1 MISHGTINSYVG
13 ALLTFLR
20 NIDIS
25 YIDENKNLI
34 TKNIP
39 IMYTSKE
46 KSDSLE
52 FLTAQ
57 DIKTGNVNILPR
69 GTLALVSI
77 QKREEAS
84 LNRNIKVNKIRTDNK
99 IEYSFNSVPYSFIFE
114 FNIFCR
120 GMNELASLI
129 EIILPNF
136 NPNLSLDIYDVANLD
151 EPTRVPLKLM
161 DVTFSEVD
169 ENSETSKNIWMLT
182 FSMQM
187 DGQLYQQIKT
197 TNLLREYDMMTN
209 VNKGYN
215 YLESVN
221 NPIYSAFF
229 KKNTLK
235 KGENTI
241 EVVFKS
247 ALDIPEISFEIS
259 DNIKFKQKSN
269 KIMFTLTDDILSK
282 LQNNFLLVKC
292 NLKTASD
299 SLSISNK
306 FYISWKSLVKKN
318 RNLKI

>member
-25 YIDENKNLI
+25 YSDENKNLI

-52 FLTAQ
+52 FLNAE

-84 LNRNIKVNKIRTDNK
+84 LNRNIKVNKVRTDNK

-197 TNLLREYDMMTN
+197 TNLLREYDMLTN

-215 YLESVN
+215 YLECVN

-269 KIMFTLTDDILSK
+269 KIMFTLTDDVLSK
-282 LQNNFLLVKC
+282 LQNNFVLIKC
-292 NLKTASD
+292 NLKTVSD
-299 SLSISNK
+299 SLSITNK
-306 FYISWKSLVKKN
+306 FLVV
-318 RNLKI
+318 

>member
-52 FLTAQ
+52 FLNAQ

-99 IEYSFNSVPYSFIFE
+99 IEFSFNSVPYSFIFE

-197 TNLLREYDMMTN
+197 TNLLREYDMLTN

-215 YLESVN
+215 YLECLN

-269 KIMFTLTDDILSK
+269 KIVFTLTDDILSK
-282 LQNNFLLVKC
+282 LQNNFVLIKC

-306 FYISWKSLVKKN
+306 FYIS
-318 RNLKI
+318 

>member
-25 YIDENKNLI
+25 YSDENKNLI

-52 FLTAQ
+52 FLNAE

-84 LNRNIKVNKIRTDNK
+84 LNRNIKVNKTRTDNK

-197 TNLLREYDMMTN
+197 TNLLKEYDMLTN

-215 YLESVN
+215 YLECVN

-282 LQNNFLLVKC
+282 LQNNFVIIKC

-299 SLSISNK
+299 FLSISNK
-306 FYISWKSLVKKN
+306 FYIS
-318 RNLKI
+318 

>member
-20 NIDIS
+20 NTNIS
-25 YIDENKNLI
+25 YTDENKNLV

-52 FLTAQ
+52 FLNAE

-69 GTLALVSI
+69 GTLSLVSI

-84 LNRNIKVNKIRTDNK
+84 LNRNIKVNKTRTDNK
-99 IEYSFNSVPYSFIFE
+99 IEYSFNSVPYSFVFE

-120 GMNELASLI
+120 GMNELASLV
-129 EIILPNF
+129 EIILPAF

-161 DVTFSEVD
+161 DVTFSEID
-169 ENSETSKNIWMLT
+169 ENSETSKNIWNLT

-197 TNLLREYDMMTN
+197 TNLLIEYDVMTN
-209 VNKGYN
+209 INKGYN

-221 NPIYSAFF
+221 NPIYKAFF

-241 EVVFKS
+241 EVMFKS
-247 ALDIPEISFEIS
+247 AVDIPDISFEIS
-259 DNIKFKQKSN
+259 DDIKFKQKSN
-269 KIMFTLTDDILSK
+269 KITFNLTDDTLSK
-282 LQNNFLLVKC
+282 IQNNYVLIKC

-306 FYISWKSLVKKN
+306 FQVL
-318 RNLKI
+318 

>member
-20 NIDIS
+20 KIDIS

-52 FLTAQ
+52 FLNAE

-197 TNLLREYDMMTN
+197 TNLLKEYDMLTN

-215 YLESVN
+215 YLECVN

-269 KIMFTLTDDILSK
+269 KIVFTLTDDILSK
-282 LQNNFLLVKC
+282 LQNNFVFVKC

-306 FYISWKSLVKKN
+306 FCIS
-318 RNLKI
+318 

>member
-20 NIDIS
+20 NIEIS
-25 YIDENKNLI
+25 YTDENKNLI

-52 FLTAQ
+52 FLNAE
-57 DIKTGNVNILPR
+57 DIKTGNINILPR

-84 LNRNIKVNKIRTDNK
+84 LNRNIKVNKTRTDNK

-197 TNLLREYDMMTN
+197 TNLLREYDMLTN

-269 KIMFTLTDDILSK
+269 KITFDLTDDVLSK
-282 LQNNFLLVKC
+282 LQNNFVLIKC
-292 NLKTASD
+292 NLKTVSD
-299 SLSISNK
+299 SLSICGK
-306 FYISWKSLVKKN
+306 FYIS
-318 RNLKI
+318 

>member
-13 ALLTFLR
+13 SLLTFLR

-52 FLTAQ
+52 FLNAQ

-197 TNLLREYDMMTN
+197 TNLLREYDMLTN

-215 YLESVN
+215 YLECLN

-269 KIMFTLTDDILSK
+269 KIVFTLTDDILSK
-282 LQNNFLLVKC
+282 LQNNFVLIKC
-292 NLKTASD
+292 NLKTVSD

-306 FYISWKSLVKKN
+306 FYIS
-318 RNLKI
+318 

>member
-52 FLTAQ
+52 FLNAQ

-84 LNRNIKVNKIRTDNK
+84 LNRNIKVNKIKTDNK

-197 TNLLREYDMMTN
+197 TNLLREYDMLTN

-215 YLESVN
+215 YLECLN

-269 KIMFTLTDDILSK
+269 KIVFTLTDEILSK
-282 LQNNFLLVKC
+282 LQNNFVLVKC

-299 SLSISNK
+299 SLSITNK
-306 FYISWKSLVKKN
+306 FYIS
-318 RNLKI
+318 

>member
-20 NIDIS
+20 NTNIS
-25 YIDENKNLI
+25 YTDENKNLV

-52 FLTAQ
+52 FLNAE

-69 GTLALVSI
+69 GTLSLVSI

-84 LNRNIKVNKIRTDNK
+84 LNRNIKVNKTRTDNK
-99 IEYSFNSVPYSFIFE
+99 IEYSFNSVPYSFVFE

-129 EIILPNF
+129 EIILPVF

-161 DVTFSEVD
+161 DVTFSEID
-169 ENSETSKNIWMLT
+169 ENSETSKNIWNLT

-197 TNLLREYDMMTN
+197 TNLLIEYDVMTN
-209 VNKGYN
+209 INKGHN

-221 NPIYSAFF
+221 NPIYKAFF

-241 EVVFKS
+241 EVMFKS
-247 ALDIPEISFEIS
+247 AVDIPDISFEIS
-259 DNIKFKQKSN
+259 DDIKFKQKSN
-269 KIMFTLTDDILSK
+269 KITFNLTDDTLSK
-282 LQNNFLLVKC
+282 IQNNYVLIKC

-306 FYISWKSLVKKN
+306 FPVV
-318 RNLKI
+318 

>member
-13 ALLTFLR
+13 SLLTFLR

-52 FLTAQ
+52 FLNAQ

-136 NPNLSLDIYDVANLD
+136 NPKLSLDIYDVANLD

-197 TNLLREYDMMTN
+197 TNLLREYDMLTN

-269 KIMFTLTDDILSK
+269 KIMFTLTDEILSK
-282 LQNNFLLVKC
+282 LQNNFVLIKC

-306 FYISWKSLVKKN
+306 FLVV
-318 RNLKI
+318 

>member
-52 FLTAQ
+52 FLNAE

-84 LNRNIKVNKIRTDNK
+84 LNRNIKVNKTRTDNK
-99 IEYSFNSVPYSFIFE
+99 IEFSFNSVSYSFIFD

-197 TNLLREYDMMTN
+197 TNLLREYDMLTN
-209 VNKGYN
+209 VNRGYN
-215 YLESVN
+215 YLECVN

-269 KIMFTLTDDILSK
+269 KIIFTLTDDILSK
-282 LQNNFLLVKC
+282 LQNNFVFVKC

-299 SLSISNK
+299 SLSIANK
-306 FYISWKSLVKKN
+306 FLVV
-318 RNLKI
+318 

>member
-13 ALLTFLR
+13 SLLTFLR

-52 FLTAQ
+52 FLNAE

-84 LNRNIKVNKIRTDNK
+84 LNRNIKVNKTRTDNK

-197 TNLLREYDMMTN
+197 TNLLREYDMLTN

-282 LQNNFLLVKC
+282 LQNKFVLVKC

-306 FYISWKSLVKKN
+306 FLVV
-318 RNLKI
+318 

>member
-20 NIDIS
+20 KIDIS
-25 YIDENKNLI
+25 YTDENKNLI

-52 FLTAQ
+52 FLNAE

-84 LNRNIKVNKIRTDNK
+84 LNRNIKVNKTRTDNK

-161 DVTFSEVD
+161 DVTFTEVD

-187 DGQLYQQIKT
+187 VGQLYQQIKT
-197 TNLLREYDMMTN
+197 TNLLREYDMLTN
-209 VNKGYN
+209 VNRGYN

-259 DNIKFKQKSN
+259 DDIKFKQKSN
-269 KIMFTLTDDILSK
+269 KITFNLTDDVLSK
-282 LQNNFLLVKC
+282 LQNNFVLIKC
-292 NLKTASD
+292 NLKTVSD

-306 FYISWKSLVKKN
+306 FYIS
-318 RNLKI
+318 

>member
-52 FLTAQ
+52 FLNAE

-99 IEYSFNSVPYSFIFE
+99 IEFSFNSVPYSFIFE

-197 TNLLREYDMMTN
+197 TNLLREYDMLTN
-209 VNKGYN
+209 VNRGYN
-215 YLESVN
+215 YLECVN

-269 KIMFTLTDDILSK
+269 KIVFTLTDDILSK
-282 LQNNFLLVKC
+282 LQNNFVLVKC

-306 FYISWKSLVKKN
+306 FYIS
-318 RNLKI
+318 

>member
-20 NIDIS
+20 NINIS

-52 FLTAQ
+52 FLNAQ

-197 TNLLREYDMMTN
+197 TNLLREYDMLTN

-215 YLESVN
+215 YLECVN

-282 LQNNFLLVKC
+282 LQNNFVLIKC

-306 FYISWKSLVKKN
+306 FCIS
-318 RNLKI
+318 

>member
-52 FLTAQ
+52 FLNAE

-99 IEYSFNSVPYSFIFE
+99 IEFSFNSVPYSFIFE

-197 TNLLREYDMMTN
+197 TNLLREYDMLTN
-209 VNKGYN
+209 VNRGYN
-215 YLESVN
+215 YLECVN

-282 LQNNFLLVKC
+282 LQNNFVFVKC

-306 FYISWKSLVKKN
+306 FYIS
-318 RNLKI
+318 

>member
-52 FLTAQ
+52 FLNAQ

-197 TNLLREYDMMTN
+197 TNLLREYDMLTN

-215 YLESVN
+215 YLECVN
-221 NPIYSAFF
+221 NPIYNAFF

-269 KIMFTLTDDILSK
+269 KIVFTLTDDILSK
-282 LQNNFLLVKC
+282 LQNNFVLIKC
-292 NLKTASD
+292 HLKTASD

-306 FYISWKSLVKKN
+306 FCIS
-318 RNLKI
+318 

>member
-52 FLTAQ
+52 FLNAQ

-99 IEYSFNSVPYSFIFE
+99 IEFSFNSVPYSFIFE

-197 TNLLREYDMMTN
+197 TNLLREYDMLTN

-269 KIMFTLTDDILSK
+269 KIVFTLTDEILSK
-282 LQNNFLLVKC
+282 LQNNFVFVKC

-306 FYISWKSLVKKN
+306 FYIS
-318 RNLKI
+318 

>member
-20 NIDIS
+20 KIDIS

-52 FLTAQ
+52 FLNAE

-84 LNRNIKVNKIRTDNK
+84 LNRNIKVNKVRTDNK

-197 TNLLREYDMMTN
+197 TNLLREYDMLTN

-215 YLESVN
+215 YLECVN

-269 KIMFTLTDDILSK
+269 KIVFTLTDDILSK
-282 LQNNFLLVKC
+282 LQNNFVLIKC
-292 NLKTASD
+292 NLKTTSD

-306 FYISWKSLVKKN
+306 FCIS
-318 RNLKI
+318 

>member
-52 FLTAQ
+52 FLNAE

-197 TNLLREYDMMTN
+197 TNLLREYDMLTN
-209 VNKGYN
+209 VNRGYN
-215 YLESVN
+215 YLECLN

-269 KIMFTLTDDILSK
+269 KIVFTLTDDILSK
-282 LQNNFLLVKC
+282 LQNNFVLIKC

-306 FYISWKSLVKKN
+306 FCIS
-318 RNLKI
+318 

>member
-25 YIDENKNLI
+25 YSDENKNLI

-52 FLTAQ
+52 FLNAE

-197 TNLLREYDMMTN
+197 TNLLKEYDMLTN

-215 YLESVN
+215 YLECVN

-229 KKNTLK
+229 KNNTLK

-259 DNIKFKQKSN
+259 DDIKFKQKSN

-282 LQNNFLLVKC
+282 LQNNFVLIKC

-306 FYISWKSLVKKN
+306 FCIS
-318 RNLKI
+318 

>member
-13 ALLTFLR
+13 SLLTFLR

-52 FLTAQ
+52 FLNAE

-197 TNLLREYDMMTN
+197 TNLLREYDMLTN

-269 KIMFTLTDDILSK
+269 KIVFTLTDDILSK
-282 LQNNFLLVKC
+282 LQNNFVFVKC

-306 FYISWKSLVKKN
+306 FLVV
-318 RNLKI
+318 

>member
-13 ALLTFLR
+13 SLLTFLR

-52 FLTAQ
+52 FLNAQ

-197 TNLLREYDMMTN
+197 TNLLREYDMLTN

-215 YLESVN
+215 YLESIN

-269 KIMFTLTDDILSK
+269 KIVFTLTDEILSK
-282 LQNNFLLVKC
+282 LQNNFVFVKC
-292 NLKTASD
+292 NLKTVSD
-299 SLSISNK
+299 SLSIANK
-306 FYISWKSLVKKN
+306 FCIS
-318 RNLKI
+318 

>member
-25 YIDENKNLI
+25 YSDENKNLI

-52 FLTAQ
+52 FLNAE

-197 TNLLREYDMMTN
+197 TNLLKEYDMLTN

-215 YLESVN
+215 YLECVN

-229 KKNTLK
+229 KNNTLK

-269 KIMFTLTDDILSK
+269 KIVFTLTDDILSK
-282 LQNNFLLVKC
+282 LQNNFVLIKC

-306 FYISWKSLVKKN
+306 FCIS
-318 RNLKI
+318 

>member
-25 YIDENKNLI
+25 YSDENKNLI

-52 FLTAQ
+52 FLNAE

-84 LNRNIKVNKIRTDNK
+84 LNRNIKVNKTRTDNK

-161 DVTFSEVD
+161 DVTFSEVE

-187 DGQLYQQIKT
+187 DGQVYQQIKT
-197 TNLLREYDMMTN
+197 TNLLKEYDMLTN

-259 DNIKFKQKSN
+259 DDIKFKQKSN
-269 KIMFTLTDDILSK
+269 KITFNLTDDVLSK
-282 LQNNFLLVKC
+282 LQNNFVLIKC
-292 NLKTASD
+292 NLKTVSD

-306 FYISWKSLVKKN
+306 FYIS
-318 RNLKI
+318 

>member
-13 ALLTFLR
+13 SLLTFLR

-52 FLTAQ
+52 FLNAE

-84 LNRNIKVNKIRTDNK
+84 LNRNIKVNKTRIDNK

-197 TNLLREYDMMTN
+197 TNLLREYDMLTN

-269 KIMFTLTDDILSK
+269 KIVFTLTDEILSK
-282 LQNNFLLVKC
+282 LQNNFVLVKC
-292 NLKTASD
+292 NLKTVSD
-299 SLSISNK
+299 SLSITNK
-306 FYISWKSLVKKN
+306 FYIS
-318 RNLKI
+318 

>member
-52 FLTAQ
+52 FLNAQ

-197 TNLLREYDMMTN
+197 TNLLREYDMLTN

-215 YLESVN
+215 YLECLN

-269 KIMFTLTDDILSK
+269 KIVFTLTDEILSN
-282 LQNNFLLVKC
+282 LQNNFVFVKC
-292 NLKTASD
+292 NLKTVSD
-299 SLSISNK
+299 SLSITNK
-306 FYISWKSLVKKN
+306 FYIS
-318 RNLKI
+318 

>member
-20 NIDIS
+20 NTNIS
-25 YIDENKNLI
+25 YTDENKNLV

-39 IMYTSKE
+39 IVYTSKE

-52 FLTAQ
+52 FLNAE

-69 GTLALVSI
+69 GTLSLVSI

-84 LNRNIKVNKIRTDNK
+84 LNRNIKVNKTRTDNK
-99 IEYSFNSVPYSFIFE
+99 IEYSFNSVPYSFVFE

-129 EIILPNF
+129 EIILPVF

-161 DVTFSEVD
+161 DVTFSEID
-169 ENSETSKNIWMLT
+169 ENSETSKNIWNLT

-197 TNLLREYDMMTN
+197 TNLLTEYDMMTN
-209 VNKGYN
+209 INKGYN

-221 NPIYSAFF
+221 NPIYKAFF

-241 EVVFKS
+241 EVMFKS
-247 ALDIPEISFEIS
+247 AVDIPDISFEIS
-259 DNIKFKQKSN
+259 DDIKFKQKSN
-269 KIMFTLTDDILSK
+269 KITFNLTDDTLSK
-282 LQNNFLLVKC
+282 IQNKYVLIKC

-306 FYISWKSLVKKN
+306 FCIS
-318 RNLKI
+318 

>member
-20 NIDIS
+20 KIDIS
-25 YIDENKNLI
+25 YTDENKNLI

-52 FLTAQ
+52 FLNAK

-84 LNRNIKVNKIRTDNK
+84 LNRNIKVNKTRTDNK

-161 DVTFSEVD
+161 DVTFSEVE

-197 TNLLREYDMMTN
+197 TNLLKEYDMLTN

-259 DNIKFKQKSN
+259 DDIKFKQKSN
-269 KIMFTLTDDILSK
+269 KITFNLTDDVLSK
-282 LQNNFLLVKC
+282 LQNNFVLIKC
-292 NLKTASD
+292 NLKTVSD

-306 FYISWKSLVKKN
+306 FLVV
-318 RNLKI
+318 

>member
-52 FLTAQ
+52 FLNAQ

-197 TNLLREYDMMTN
+197 TNLLREYDMLTN

-269 KIMFTLTDDILSK
+269 KIVFTLTDDILSK
-282 LQNNFLLVKC
+282 LQNNFVFVKC
-292 NLKTASD
+292 NLKTVSD

-306 FYISWKSLVKKN
+306 FCIS
-318 RNLKI
+318 

>member
-13 ALLTFLR
+13 SLLTFLR

-52 FLTAQ
+52 FLNAE

-197 TNLLREYDMMTN
+197 TNLLREYDMLTN

-269 KIMFTLTDDILSK
+269 KIVFTLTDDILSK
-282 LQNNFLLVKC
+282 LQNNFVFVKC
-292 NLKTASD
+292 NLKTVSD
-299 SLSISNK
+299 SLSIANK
-306 FYISWKSLVKKN
+306 FYIS
-318 RNLKI
+318 

>member
-52 FLTAQ
+52 FLNTE

-197 TNLLREYDMMTN
+197 TNLLREYDMLTN

-269 KIMFTLTDDILSK
+269 KIVFTLTDDILSK
-282 LQNNFLLVKC
+282 LQNNFVLIKC
-292 NLKTASD
+292 NLKTTSD
-299 SLSISNK
+299 SLSIANK
-306 FYISWKSLVKKN
+306 FLVV
-318 RNLKI
+318 